1 MRTRLRLNVNIR
13 WDVVVAWVVAGS
25 WVLKTM
31 DAALGLPR
39 VPDLLRGEF
48 DRMPAGEPRLTVVVP
63 ARDEEDGIV
72 DCLES
77 LMRQD
82 YPWIDVIAVNDRS
95 RDTTGALMDEVA
107 ARFPGK
113 MTVMHVTELPAGWLG
128 KVHALALGA
137 KQAEVLTQPV
147 FLLFTDGDV
156 VFRADALRRTLVR
169 AVDANADHIVTMP
182 TMDLRRW
189 DEGVVIGFFQ
199 IFAMWGVRLWK
210 AEDPKARRDAV
221 GVGAFNMM
229 RASAYRAI
237 GGFEGQKMDI
247 VEDLR
252 LARRVKDAGLRQR
265 ICFGQGLAKVHWAS
279 GARGLVGVM
288 TKNIFAALR
297 FRVLVVVAA
306 CVWLGV
312 FAVGPAV
319 GLFFSGLRVPS
330 VITLACAGWAYRM
343 YGRSSGVSAWYALGF
358 PVGAV
363 VFIFALLRSMMV
375 TLVQGGVSWR
385 GTFYS
390 LRELREKSGPLG

>member
-1 MRTRLRLNVNIR
+1 VNIR
-13 WDVVVAWVVAGS
+13 WDVVVAWVVAGA
-25 WVLKTM
+25 WVLKTAE
-31 DAALGLPR
+31 AARGLPNI
-39 VPDLLRGEF
+39 PDLLLGEF
-48 DRMPAGEPRLTVVVP
+48 DRVPVGEPRLTVIVP
-63 ARDEEDGIV
+63 ARDEADGIV
-72 DCLES
+72 ACLES

-82 YPWIDVIAVNDRS
+82 YPWIEVIAVNDRS
-95 RDTTGALMDEVA
+95 TDSTGALMDEVA

-113 MTVMHVTELPAGWLG
+113 LTVMHVTELPAGWLG

-137 KQAEVLTQPV
+137 KQAEVLTFPGKGGPE

-156 VFRADALRRTLVR
+156 VFREDALRRTLVR
-169 AVDANADHIVTMP
+169 AVDAEADHVVTMP

-189 DEGVVIGFFQ
+189 DEGVVVGFFQ

-229 RASAYRAI
+229 RSSAYRAI
-237 GGFEGQKMDI
+237 GGFEEQKMDI

-279 GARGLVGVM
+279 GAGGLVGVM
-288 TKNIFAALR
+288 TKNIFAALG

-306 CVWLGV
+306 CVWLAL
-312 FAVGPAV
+312 FAVGPGV
-319 GLFFSGLRVPS
+319 GLFVAGLRVPS
-330 VITLACAGWAYRM
+330 VIALACAGWAYRM
-343 YGRSSGVSAWYALGF
+343 YGRSSGVSAWYVVGF
-358 PVGAV
+358 PVGAA
-363 VFIFALLRSMMV
+363 VFIFALLRSMFV
-375 TLVQGGVSWR
+375 TLRQGGVRWR

-390 LRELREKSGPLG
+390 LRELREKSGPLV